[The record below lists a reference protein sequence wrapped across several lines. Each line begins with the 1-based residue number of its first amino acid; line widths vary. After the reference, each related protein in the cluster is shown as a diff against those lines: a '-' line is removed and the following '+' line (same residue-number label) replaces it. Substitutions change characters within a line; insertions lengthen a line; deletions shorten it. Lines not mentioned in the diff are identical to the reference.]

1 MHRFGRIL
9 ALIAPFLLLGAC
21 AFPFSDQQQM
31 PYPQSTPDEVTA
43 RLKQAFELL
52 ELNRVSVLVNRTDC
66 RLIEYRRGT
75 FSPNSVEWCLE
86 YAGGEPAPLTE
97 EVTDEYY
104 QLVASLDV
112 GRAAFSAMNNAEYS
126 ADWRLIEATFT
137 FIYNF
142 GTELLVFDPGYRLPT
157 DEPGER
163 WYEAID
169 NEWYIVKVDWN

>member
-112 GRAAFSAMNNAEYS
+112 GRAAFS
-126 ADWRLIEATFT
+126 
-137 FIYNF
+137 
-142 GTELLVFDPGYRLPT
+142 P
-157 DEPGER
+157 
-163 WYEAID
+163 
-169 NEWYIVKVDWN
+169 